1 MDVTTLLER
10 LCAIERSLEDGDN
23 PVAIQAMVVEAGECL
38 LQLQRHVNIAQA
50 EADLLRQRVSNAQR
64 SSLFRLSCPCIS
76 EAEAS
81 QMRSPSEAPPGAR
94 SRTHDSIRPRFVN

>member
-1 MDVTTLLER
+1 MDITVVLEK

-23 PVAIQAMVVEAGECL
+23 LLAIQAMVIEAEDCV
-38 LQLQRHVNIAQA
+38 LQLQRDVIKAEA
-50 EADLLRQRVSNAQR
+50 EADLLRRCVRNAQR

-81 QMRSPSEAPPGAR
+81 QMRSLTEEPSAAR
-94 SRTHDSIRPRFVN
+94 SQNDDPLRPRFVN